1 MADTWRT
8 HGGQA
13 PRTVRALGRAHGGH
27 MKDTRRGE
35 GGRRMPDTC
44 RFKVAGTQSGHMTDT
59 RRTQGGHKADMAD
72 MLRGLGLGISWP
84 VFF

>member
-13 PRTVRALGRAHGGH
+13 PRPVRALGWAHGGH
-27 MKDTRRGE
+27 MKDKADGACRRH
-35 GGRRMPDTC
+35 GGLRLP
-44 RFKVAGTQSGHMTDT
+44 GTQSGHMADT

-72 MLRGLGLGISWP
+72 MLRGRGQAYRGQ
-84 VFF
+84 FFF